1 MDILIILFGAL
12 STYFFH
18 HKTKLCATKSS
29 AILTLAAY
37 GLSNFLSFNLAL
49 FFGGTF
55 IGMSAKEKINIWQL
69 VVPCLFYKAFF
80 EIVISYFPSLG
91 GSLGFS
97 AFVLVFLSFSAVEAF
112 RRSRDPRT

>member
-1 MDILIILFGAL
+1 MDILTILFGAL
-12 STYFFH
+12 TTYFLH

-37 GLSNFLSFNLAL
+37 GLSSFLSFNLAL

-55 IGMSAKEKINIWQL
+55 IGMSAKEKINIWQ
-69 VVPCLFYKAFF
+69 VIVPCLFYKAFF
-80 EIVISYFPSLG
+80 EIIALYFPTLG

-97 AFVLVFLSFSAVEAF
+97 AFVLVFLSFSAVEVF
-112 RRSRDPRT
+112 RQNRDPHI